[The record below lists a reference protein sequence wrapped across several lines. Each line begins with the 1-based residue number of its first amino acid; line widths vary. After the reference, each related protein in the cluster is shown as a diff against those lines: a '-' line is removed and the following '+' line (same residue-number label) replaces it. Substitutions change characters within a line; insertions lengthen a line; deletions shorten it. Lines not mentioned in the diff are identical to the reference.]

1 MELFENL
8 YENLRMLVWGMVRP
22 QVPTKDEL
30 GVGHTRTRGASDIPG
45 HQSPRIMFGKGGH
58 GTRDRTL
65 DLGSPSKTRPRVGLL
80 HWGLGTKVSH
90 GGTPQSIRVRTVR

>member
-45 HQSPRIMFGKGGH
+45 HQSPRIMFGKGGP
-58 GTRDRTL
+58 GTAVTL
-65 DLGSPSKTRPRVGLL
+65 DPTWNKFT
-80 HWGLGTKVSH
+80 
-90 GGTPQSIRVRTVR
+90 GGYERM